1 MRNTEC
7 FYLKTLWVYAIGT
20 ARVIFHPAERVG
32 LAQKR
37 MSRESDIVESV
48 VRACRLW
55 QTFYHPDEVLTLGQ
69 FVERTG
75 LSKTTCFRLLQS
87 LIVGGMIDRVGKGA
101 YRSRVQPLANPT
113 FKLGFAAQTTD
124 SEFSRDVNDS
134 VHRVA
139 AREHLQLIAVNNRY
153 SAKTA
158 LHNAD
163 LLIKEGVSLVLEFQ
177 TYEHVAPII
186 SSKFLEAN
194 IPVIAIEIPH
204 PGAVFF
210 GADNYRAGMIGGRA
224 LGRWAKENWN
234 GDVEALLL
242 LELPIA
248 GPLPQLRITGTLAGL
263 NQVLPGVEMRPVTHL
278 DGKGEFDHSLDA
290 VRKYLRRTPPKRTL
304 VAAVNDPMALG
315 ALRAF
320 EEAGRSHLCA
330 VMGQNAIRAAREELR
345 RPGTRLIGSVAYF
358 PERYGEELMPLA
370 LAILQKNPVPA
381 SVFVKHELI
390 TPKNV
395 GLVYPPQTE

>member
-1 MRNTEC
+1 
-7 FYLKTLWVYAIGT
+7 
-20 ARVIFHPAERVG
+20 
-32 LAQKR
+32 
-37 MSRESDIVESV
+37 MSRESSVVESV

-55 QTFYHPDEVLTLGQ
+55 QTFYHPEEELNLGQ
-69 FVERTG
+69 LVERSG

-87 LIVGGMIDRVGKGA
+87 LAKGGLIERVGKGT
-101 YRSRVQPLANPT
+101 YRSRVQPLAKPT

-134 VHRVA
+134 VHRVT
-139 AREHLQLIAVNNRY
+139 AREHIQLIAVNNRY
-153 SAKTA
+153 SAKRA

-163 LLIKEGVSLVLEFQ
+163 ELIGEGVNLVLEFQ

-186 SSKFLEAN
+186 SSKFLEAS

-224 LGRWAKENWN
+224 LGRWAKDNWN
-234 GDVEALLL
+234 GNAEALLL

-248 GPLPQLRITGTLAGL
+248 GPLPQLRITGTVAGL
-263 NQVLPGVEMRPVTHL
+263 SQVLPGAETRSVTHL
-278 DGKGEFDHSLDA
+278 DGKGEFEHSLDA

-320 EEAGRSHLCA
+320 EESGRSHLCA

-370 LAILQKNPVPA
+370 LAMLQKKPVP
-381 SVFVKHELI
+381 STVFVKHELI

-395 GLVYPPQTE
+395 GLIYPVQTE

>member
-1 MRNTEC
+1 MIHAVLYSIPRNR
-7 FYLKTLWVYAIGT
+7 WAARSVSAI
-20 ARVIFHPAERVG
+20 ARTSSIGRSRQEG
-32 LAQKR
+32 D
-37 MSRESDIVESV
+37 MSTESDVVESV

-55 QTFYHPDEVLTLGQ
+55 QTFYHPDEVLSLGQ
-69 FVERTG
+69 LVERSG

-87 LIVGGMIDRVGKGA
+87 LVRGGMIERVGKGA

-139 AREHLQLIAVNNRY
+139 AKEHIHLIAVNNRY
-153 SAKTA
+153 SAKMA

-163 LLIKEGVSLVLEFQ
+163 LLIKEGVNLVLEFQ

-186 SSKFLEAN
+186 SSKFLDAN

-224 LGRWAKENWN
+224 LGRWARENWN
-234 GDVEALLL
+234 GNVEVLLL

-248 GPLPQLRITGTLAGL
+248 GPLPQLRITGTVAGL
-263 NQVLPGVEMRPVTHL
+263 TQVLPSFDTRSVMHI

-320 EEAGRSHLCA
+320 EESGRSHLCA
-330 VMGQNAIRAAREELR
+330 VMGQNAIRAAREEL
-345 RPGTRLIGSVAYF
+345 
-358 PERYGEELMPLA
+358 
-370 LAILQKNPVPA
+370 
-381 SVFVKHELI
+381 
-390 TPKNV
+390 
-395 GLVYPPQTE
+395 

>member
-1 MRNTEC
+1 LRNGFE
-7 FYLKTLWVYAIGT
+7 G
-20 ARVIFHPAERVG
+20 
-32 LAQKR
+32 
-37 MSRESDIVESV
+37 MSGESDLVESV

-55 QTFYHPDEVLTLGQ
+55 QTFYHSEEVLTLGQ
-69 FVERTG
+69 LVERSR

-87 LIVGGMIDRVGKGA
+87 LVKGGMIERVGKGG
-101 YRSRVQPLANPT
+101 YRSRVQPLVNPT

-134 VHRVA
+134 VQRVA
-139 AREHLQLIAVNNRY
+139 VREHLQLIAVNNRY

-186 SSKFLEAN
+186 SSKFLEAD

-234 GDVEALLL
+234 GNVEALLL

-263 NQVLPGVEMRPVTHL
+263 TQVMPGVETRPAVHL
-278 DGKGEFDHSLDA
+278 DGKGEFEHSLDA
-290 VRKYLRRTPPKRTL
+290 VRKYLRRTPPRRTL

-358 PERYGEELMPLA
+358 PERYGEELIPLA
-370 LAILQKNPVPA
+370 LAILQKKPVPS
-381 SVFVKHELI
+381 SVFVKHDLI

-395 GLVYPPQTE
+395 GLIYPLQTE

>member
-1 MRNTEC
+1 MQVIPDR
-7 FYLKTLWVYAIGT
+7 GT
-20 ARVIFHPAERVG
+20 I
-32 LAQKR
+32 
-37 MSRESDIVESV
+37 MSRESSIVESV

-55 QTFYHPDEVLTLGQ
+55 QNFYHPDEALTLGDL
-69 FVERTG
+69 VDRSG

-87 LIVGGMIDRVGKGA
+87 LVKGGMVERVGKGA
-101 YRSRVQPLANPT
+101 YRSRIQPLAKPT
-113 FKLGFAAQTTD
+113 FKLGFAAQSTD
-124 SEFSRDVNDS
+124 SEFSRDVNES
-134 VHRVA
+134 VHRIA
-139 AREHLQLIAVNNRY
+139 AREHFQLIAVNNRY

-163 LLIKEGVSLVLEFQ
+163 LLIKEGVNLVLEFQ

-224 LGRWAKENWN
+224 LGRWAKENW
-234 GDVEALLL
+234 GGKVEALLL

-248 GPLPQLRITGTLAGL
+248 GPLPQLRITGTVAGL
-263 NQVLPGVEMRPVTHL
+263 TQVLPGAETYSVIHL
-278 DGKGEFDHSLDA
+278 DGKGEFEHSLDA

-345 RPGTRLIGSVAYF
+345 RSGTRLIGSVAYF
-358 PERYGEELMPLA
+358 PERYGEELMTLA
-370 LAILQKNPVPA
+370 LAILQKKPVPS
-381 SVFVKHELI
+381 SVFVQHELI

-395 GLVYPPQTE
+395 GLVYPVQTE

>member
-1 MRNTEC
+1 
-7 FYLKTLWVYAIGT
+7 
-20 ARVIFHPAERVG
+20 
-32 LAQKR
+32 

-124 SEFSRDVNDS
+124 SEFSRDVNES

-234 GDVEALLL
+234 GNVEALLL

-263 NQVLPGVEMRPVTHL
+263 SQVLPGVEMRSVMHL

-370 LAILQKNPVPA
+370 LAILQKKSVPA

>member
-1 MRNTEC
+1 MR
-7 FYLKTLWVYAIGT
+7 
-20 ARVIFHPAERVG
+20 AE
-32 LAQKR
+32 
-37 MSRESDIVESV
+37 RESDVVESV

-55 QTFYHPDEVLTLGQ
+55 QKFSDTDEVLTLGRL
-69 FVERTG
+69 VERSG
-75 LSKTTCFRLLQS
+75 LSKTTCFRLLKS
-87 LIVGGMIDRVGKGA
+87 LVAGGIIERVGKGA
-101 YRSRVQPLANPT
+101 YRSRVQSLAKPI
-113 FKLGFAAQTTD
+113 FKLGFAAQSMD

-139 AREHLQLIAVNNRY
+139 AREHIQLIAVNNRY

-163 LLIKEGVSLVLEFQ
+163 LLIHEGVSLVLEFQ

-204 PGAVFF
+204 PGATFF

-224 LGRWAKENWN
+224 LGRWAKENWGGN
-234 GDVEALLL
+234 VEALLL

-248 GPLPQLRITGTLAGL
+248 GPLPQLRITGTVAGL
-263 NQVLPGVEMRPVTHL
+263 SQVLPASDTRSVTHL
-278 DGKGEFDHSLDA
+278 DGKGEFEHSLDA
-290 VRKYLRRTPPKRTL
+290 VRKYLRRTPAKRTL

-370 LAILQKNPVPA
+370 VSLLQKKSVP
-381 SVFVKHELI
+381 STVFVKHELI

-395 GLVYPPQTE
+395 GLIYPVQTE

>member
-1 MRNTEC
+1 
-7 FYLKTLWVYAIGT
+7 
-20 ARVIFHPAERVG
+20 
-32 LAQKR
+32 
-37 MSRESDIVESV
+37 MSRESSIVESV
-48 VRACRLW
+48 VRACLLW
-55 QTFYHPDEVLTLGQ
+55 QTFYHPDEELTLGQ
-69 FVERTG
+69 LVERSG
-75 LSKTTCFRLLQS
+75 LRKTTCFRLLQS
-87 LIVGGMIDRVGKGA
+87 LVKGGMIERVGKGA
-101 YRSRVQPLANPT
+101 YRSRVQPLAKPT
-113 FKLGFAAQTTD
+113 FRLGFAAQTTD

-134 VHRVA
+134 IQRIA
-139 AREHLQLIAVNNRY
+139 SREHIQLIGVNNRY

-163 LLIKEGVSLVLEFQ
+163 LLIKERVNLVFEFQ

-186 SSKFLEAN
+186 SSKFLDAN

-224 LGRWAKENWN
+224 LGRWAKDNWN
-234 GDVEALLL
+234 GNFDALLL
-242 LELPIA
+242 LEL
-248 GPLPQLRITGTLAGL
+248 RITGTIAGL
-263 NQVLPGVEMRPVTHL
+263 TQVLPGAETRSVAHL
-278 DGKGEFDHSLDA
+278 DGKGDFEHSLDA

-330 VMGQNAIRAAREELR
+330 VVGQNAIRAAREELR
-345 RPGTRLIGSVAYF
+345 RPGTRFIGSVAYF
-358 PERYGEELMPLA
+358 PERYGEELVPLA
-370 LAILQKNPVPA
+370 LALLQKKPVPS

-395 GLVYPPQTE
+395 GLVYPVQTE

>member
-1 MRNTEC
+1 M
-7 FYLKTLWVYAIGT
+7 I
-20 ARVIFHPAERVG
+20 ERVEK
-32 LAQKR
+32 A
-37 MSRESDIVESV
+37 
-48 VRACRLW
+48 
-55 QTFYHPDEVLTLGQ
+55 T
-69 FVERTG
+69 
-75 LSKTTCFRLLQS
+75 
-87 LIVGGMIDRVGKGA
+87 
-101 YRSRVQPLANPT
+101 YRSRVQPLPTTT

-134 VHRVA
+134 VHRIA
-139 AREHLQLIAVNNRY
+139 AKEHIELIAVNNRY

-163 LLIKEGVSLVLEFQ
+163 LLIKERVNLVLEFQ

-204 PGAVFF
+204 PGAIFF
-210 GADNYRAGMIGGRA
+210 GADNYRAGTIGGRA

-234 GDVEALLL
+234 GNVESLLL

-248 GPLPQLRITGTLAGL
+248 GPLPQLRITGTVAGL
-263 NQVLPGVEMRPVTHL
+263 GQVLPGVETRSVVHL
-278 DGKGEFDHSLDA
+278 DGKGEFEHSLDA

-345 RPGTRLIGSVAYF
+345 RSGTRLIGSVAYF
-358 PERYGEELMPLA
+358 PERYGEELIPIA
-370 LAILQKNPVPA
+370 IAILQKKPVPS

-395 GLVYPPQTE
+395 GLVYPLQTE